1 MNEVQ
6 QLIEVLNTR
15 GWTIASVARGVGVS
29 KNTVQ
34 RWRTGQRRPENAFG
48 VVLALQQLLDQ
59 PVPKR
64 RYRKTQ
70 KTSRGW

>member
-15 GWTIASVARGVGVS
+15 GWTIASIARGVEVS

-48 VVLALQQLLDQ
+48 VVLALQLLLDQ

-64 RYRKTQ
+64 HYRKTQ
-70 KTSRGW
+70 KTSRS